1 VILYLVGIVIGFVF
15 RVLPIKLGYAVAHVV
30 GYIVFR
36 VWRRGRTSLR
46 ENLRHVLGSGASREE
61 IDRLV
66 KAALRNYVKYLLD
79 YTCLPRVS
87 PEEVRRRVDFE
98 GWDNLVKALKGKG
111 AILVGLHQ
119 GYWEIT
125 GGAVVLGGYPLNVV
139 VESMPWAR
147 LDRFMQDRRRG
158 MWMNVIPME
167 NGVKEMLRAL
177 RRNEHL
183 VLLIDIPNSDGG
195 VEVKFG
201 DALTRMPR
209 GAATLALKTGA
220 SVVPMAS
227 VRRPDNT
234 LLTFFGEC
242 IDFQPSGSLTKDVQ
256 ALTQAIMNALEPY
269 IMRYPEQYYMF
280 RRMWPEEPTRA
291 AQRSQGQ
298 VSPSRYGASR

>member
-1 VILYLVGIVIGFVF
+1 VILYLVGIFIGLAF
-15 RVLPIKLGYAVAHVV
+15 RVLPVKLGYAIAHVV

-36 VWRRGRTSLR
+36 VWRRGRTCLR
-46 ENLRHVLGSGASREE
+46 ENMGHVVGSGASREE
-61 IDRLV
+61 IDTLA
-66 KAALRNYVKYLLD
+66 KTALRNYLKYLLD
-79 YTCLPRVS
+79 YVCQPRVT
-87 PEEVRRRVDFE
+87 PEEVRRRVAFE
-98 GWDNLVKALKGKG
+98 GWENLAKGLEGGKG
-111 AILVGLHQ
+111 GILVGLHQ

-125 GGAVVLGGYPLNVV
+125 GGGVVLGGYPLNVV
-139 VESMPWAR
+139 VESMPSQR

-183 VLLIDIPNSDGG
+183 VLLIDIPNADGG
-195 VEVKFG
+195 VEVRFG

-220 SVVPMAS
+220 SVVPMAC

-234 LLTFFGEC
+234 LLTSFGEC

-256 ALTQAIMNALEPY
+256 ALTQAIMDSLEQY
-269 IMRYPEQYYMF
+269 IRRCPEQYYMF
-280 RRMWPEEPTRA
+280 RRMWPEEATRGWPA
-291 AQRSQGQ
+291 
-298 VSPSRYGASR
+298 

>member
-1 VILYLVGIVIGFVF
+1 MILYLVGIVTGLAF
-15 RVLPIKLGYAVAHVV
+15 RVLPIKLGYAFAYVV

-36 VWRRGRTSLR
+36 VWRRGRASLR
-46 ENLRHVLGSGASREE
+46 ENLSHVLGSGASSEE
-61 IDRLV
+61 IDRV
-66 KAALRNYVKYLLD
+66 AKATLRNYVKYLLD

-87 PEEVRRRVDFE
+87 PEGIRRRVEFE
-98 GWDNLVKALKGKG
+98 GWENLGKALKGKG

-125 GGAVVLGGYPLNVV
+125 GGAVVLGGHPLNVV
-139 VESMPWAR
+139 TERMPSPR
-147 LDRFMQDRRRG
+147 LDRFVQERRRG

-195 VEVKFG
+195 VEVRFG
-201 DALTRMPR
+201 DALTTMPR

-227 VRRPDNT
+227 VRRADNT

-256 ALTQAIMNALEPY
+256 ALTQTIMNALEPY
-269 IMRYPEQYYMF
+269 IMRYPDQYYMF
-280 RRMWPEEPTRA
+280 RRMWPKSAMTCCPA
-291 AQRSQGQ
+291 
-298 VSPSRYGASR
+298 

>member
-1 VILYLVGIVIGFVF
+1 VSFYLVGIFIGLAF
-15 RVLPIKLGYAVAHVV
+15 RVLPIKLGYAIAHVV
-30 GYIVFR
+30 GYIVFW
-36 VWRRGRTSLR
+36 VWRRGRTCLR
-46 ENLRHVLGSGASREE
+46 ENMGHVLGSGVSREE
-61 IDRLV
+61 IDRLA
-66 KAALRNYVKYLLD
+66 KTALRNYLKYLLD
-79 YTCLPRVS
+79 YVCQPRVT
-87 PEEVRRRVDFE
+87 PEEVRRRVAFE
-98 GWDNLVKALKGKG
+98 GWENMVKGVEGGKG

-125 GGAVVLGGYPLNVV
+125 GGAMVLGGYPLNVV
-139 VESMPWAR
+139 VESMSSPR
-147 LDRFMQDRRRG
+147 LDRFMQERRRG

-195 VEVKFG
+195 VEVRFG
-201 DALTRMPR
+201 DALTTMPR

-220 SVVPMAS
+220 SVVPMAC

-234 LLTFFGEC
+234 LLTSFAEC

-269 IMRYPEQYYMF
+269 IRRYPEQYYMF
-280 RRMWPEEPTRA
+280 RRMWPEEATRCCPA
-291 AQRSQGQ
+291 
-298 VSPSRYGASR
+298 

>member
-1 VILYLVGIVIGFVF
+1 VTLYLVGIFIGLAF
-15 RVLPIKLGYAVAHVV
+15 RVLPIKLGYAFAHVV

-36 VWRRGRTSLR
+36 VWDRGRTCLR
-46 ENLRHVLGSGASREE
+46 ENLRHVLGSSASREE
-61 IDRLV
+61 IDTLA
-66 KAALRNYVKYLLD
+66 KTALRNYLKYLLD
-79 YTCLPRVS
+79 YVCQPRVT
-87 PEEVRRRVDFE
+87 PEEVMRRVSFE
-98 GWDNLVKALKGKG
+98 GWENLGKSLEGGKG

-125 GGAVVLGGYPLNVV
+125 GGAVVLGGHRLNVV
-139 VESMPWAR
+139 VESMPSPR
-147 LDRFMQDRRRG
+147 LDRFMQERRRG

-167 NGVKEMLRAL
+167 KGVKEMLRAL

-195 VEVKFG
+195 VEVRFG
-201 DALTRMPR
+201 DALTTMPR

-220 SVVPMAS
+220 SVVPIAC

-242 IDFQPSGSLTKDVQ
+242 IHFQPSGSLTTDVQ

-280 RRMWPEEPTRA
+280 RRMWPGEAMTCC
-291 AQRSQGQ
+291 
-298 VSPSRYGASR
+298 PS